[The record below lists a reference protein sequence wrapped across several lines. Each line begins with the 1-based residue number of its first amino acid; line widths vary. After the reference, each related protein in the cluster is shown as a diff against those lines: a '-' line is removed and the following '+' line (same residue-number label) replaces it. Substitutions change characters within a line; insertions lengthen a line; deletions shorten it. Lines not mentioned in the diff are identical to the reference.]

1 MIYIQYLILAG
12 LVVFLSIF
20 LSKYVDALDKKTNLS
35 GAFIG
40 GVLLAAVTS
49 LPEFITSLTAIFA
62 LNQPNLVQGNVFGS
76 NIFNLTILGGC
87 ILLFPKKFKNSYI
100 AKSHILTSIFTIVIF
115 LICLLGMK
123 YNYSLN
129 LGFLNVSYASI
140 IIIILYVINLS
151 KSNDDSQNN
160 NSVSDNDDSIN
171 LTVKQIIFRFIIC
184 SILLLLFSVLLTKVT
199 DKLNSQL
206 GLGATVGGA
215 IFLGIATSLP
225 ELTSSFNLVRLGNFN
240 ASFGNVIG
248 SNIFNFTILA
258 IGDIF
263 YSKGNIFSPDKQSNN
278 LIIWGIISTI
288 IVISTLYTKKSEKT
302 SMFLGLLIIISYI
315 ASILFSM

>member
-20 LSKYVDALDKKTNLS
+20 LSKYVDTLDKKTNLS

-49 LPEFITSLTAIFA
+49 LPEFITSLTAIFV
-62 LNQPNLVQGNVFGS
+62 LDQPNLVQGNVFGS

-263 YSKGNIFSPDKQSNN
+263 YSKGNMFSPDKQSNN
-278 LIIWGIISTI
+278 LITWGIISTI
-288 IVISTLYTKKSEKT
+288 IVISTLYTRKSEKT
-302 SMFLGLLIIISYI
+302 SMFLGLLIIVSYI
-315 ASILFSM
+315 ASIPFSM

>member
-100 AKSHILTSIFTIVIF
+100 SKSHMLTSIFTIFIF
-115 LICLLGMK
+115 LICLLGMR

-160 NSVSDNDDSIN
+160 NSDSDNDDSIN

>member
-100 AKSHILTSIFTIVIF
+100 SKSHMLTSIFTIFIF
-115 LICLLGMK
+115 LICLLGMR

-160 NSVSDNDDSIN
+160 NSDSDNDNSIN

>member
-100 AKSHILTSIFTIVIF
+100 SKSHMLTSIFTIFIF
-115 LICLLGMK
+115 LICLLGMR

-160 NSVSDNDDSIN
+160 NSDSDNDDSIN

-240 ASFGNVIG
+240 ASFGNIIG

>member
-100 AKSHILTSIFTIVIF
+100 SKSHMLTSIFTIFIF
-115 LICLLGMK
+115 LICLLGMR

-160 NSVSDNDDSIN
+160 NSDNDDSIN

-240 ASFGNVIG
+240 ASFGNIIG

>member
-1 MIYIQYLILAG
+1 MIYVQYLILAT
-12 LVVFLSIF
+12 LVVILSIF

-76 NIFNLTILGGC
+76 NIFNLTILAGC
-87 ILLFPKKFKNSYI
+87 IILFSRKFKEAYLS
-100 AKSHILTSIFTIVIF
+100 KSHLLTSIFTIIIF
-115 LICLLGMK
+115 IICLLGMK
-123 YNYSLN
+123 FNYSLN

-140 IIIILYVINLS
+140 AILVLYIINIT
-151 KSNDDSQNN
+151 KMNDS
-160 NSVSDNDDSIN
+160 SSEGSDEEDNVN
-171 LTVKQIIFRFIIC
+171 LTVKQIIFRFILC
-184 SILLLLFSVLLTKVT
+184 SILLVIFSMLLTKVT
-199 DKLNSQL
+199 DKLNGEL

-248 SNIFNFTILA
+248 SNLFNFTILA

-263 YSKGNIFSPDKQSNN
+263 YSKGNIFSPDKQANN
-278 LIIWGIISTI
+278 LIIWGIVATT
-288 IVISTLYTKKSEKT
+288 IVIGTLYTKKNQKS
-302 SMFLGLLIIISYI
+302 SVFLGILIIACYI
-315 ASILFSM
+315 ASILFSL

>member
-1 MIYIQYLILAG
+1 MIYVQYLILAT
-12 LVVFLSIF
+12 LVVILSIF

-76 NIFNLTILGGC
+76 NIFNLTILAGC
-87 ILLFPKKFKNSYI
+87 IILFSRKFKEAYLS
-100 AKSHILTSIFTIVIF
+100 KSHLLTSIFTIIIF
-115 LICLLGMK
+115 IICLLGMK
-123 YNYSLN
+123 FNYSLN

-140 IIIILYVINLS
+140 AILVLYIINIT
-151 KSNDDSQNN
+151 KMNDS
-160 NSVSDNDDSIN
+160 SSEGSDEEDNVN
-171 LTVKQIIFRFIIC
+171 LTVKQIIFRFILC
-184 SILLLLFSVLLTKVT
+184 SILLVIFSMLLTKVT
-199 DKLNSQL
+199 DKLNSEL

-248 SNIFNFTILA
+248 SNLFNFTILA

-263 YSKGNIFSPDKQSNN
+263 YSKGNIFSPDKQANN
-278 LIIWGIISTI
+278 LIIWGIVATT
-288 IVISTLYTKKSEKT
+288 IVIGTLYTKKNQKS
-302 SMFLGLLIIISYI
+302 SVFLGILIIACYI
-315 ASILFSM
+315 ASILFSL

>member
-1 MIYIQYLILAG
+1 MIYLQYLILAG

-49 LPEFITSLTAIFA
+49 LPEFITSLTAIFS

-76 NIFNLTILGGC
+76 NIFNLTILGAC
-87 ILLFPKKFKNSYI
+87 ILLFPKKFKTSYLS
-100 AKSHILTSIFTIVIF
+100 KSHLLTSIFTILIF
-115 LICLLGMK
+115 IICLLGMK

-129 LGFLNVSYASI
+129 LGFLNISYASI
-140 IIIILYVINLS
+140 AILVLYIINIA
-151 KSNDDSQNN
+151 KTNDGGE
-160 NSVSDNDDSIN
+160 SDGSLDDNVN

-184 SILLLLFSVLLTKVT
+184 SILLVLFSMMLTKVT

-248 SNIFNFTILA
+248 SNIFNFTILS

-302 SMFLGLLIIISYI
+302 SMFLGLLIIVSYI
-315 ASILFSM
+315 ASILFSL

>member
-100 AKSHILTSIFTIVIF
+100 SKSHMLTSIFTIFIF
-115 LICLLGMK
+115 LICLLGMR

-160 NSVSDNDDSIN
+160 NSNSDNDDSIN

-302 SMFLGLLIIISYI
+302 SMFLGLLIIVSYI

>member
-12 LVVFLSIF
+12 LVVLLSIF

-62 LNQPNLVQGNVFGS
+62 LNEPNLVQGNVFGS
-76 NIFNLTILGGC
+76 NIFNLTILGSC
-87 ILLFPKKFKNSYI
+87 ILLFPKKFKNCYLS
-100 AKSHILTSIFTIVIF
+100 KGHLLTIIFTIVIF
-115 LICLLGMK
+115 IICLLGMR

-129 LGFLNVSYASI
+129 LGFLNVSYSSI
-140 IIIILYVINLS
+140 AILVLYIINIL
-151 KSNDDSQNN
+151 KSNDNSSENN
-160 NSVSDNDDSIN
+160 DEEDAIN
-171 LTVKQIIFRFIIC
+171 LTVKQIMIRFILC
-184 SILLLLFSVLLTKVT
+184 SVLLVVFSMLLTQVT
-199 DKLNSQL
+199 DKLNENL

-225 ELTSSFNLVRLGNFN
+225 ELTSSFNLVRLNNFN

-248 SNIFNFTILA
+248 SNLFNFTILA

-263 YSKGNIFSPDKQSNN
+263 YSKGNIFTPDKQANN
-278 LIIWGIISTI
+278 LIIWGIISTL
-288 IVISTLYTKKSEKT
+288 IVIGSLYTKKSEKS
-302 SMFLGLLIIISYI
+302 SMVLGFLIISCYI
-315 ASILFSM
+315 ASILFSI

>member
-1 MIYIQYLILAG
+1 MIYIQYLILAS

-100 AKSHILTSIFTIVIF
+100 SKSHMLTSIFTIFIF
-115 LICLLGMK
+115 LICLLGMR

-129 LGFLNVSYASI
+129 LGFLNVSYTSI

-160 NSVSDNDDSIN
+160 NSDSDNDDSIN

-315 ASILFSM
+315 ASISFSM

>member
-1 MIYIQYLILAG
+1 MIYVQYLILAG
-12 LVVFLSIF
+12 FVVFLSIF

-49 LPEFITSLTAIFA
+49 LPEFITSLTAIFS

-76 NIFNLTILGGC
+76 NIFNLTIIGAC
-87 ILLFPKKFKNSYI
+87 ILLFPKRFKNSYLS
-100 AKSHILTSIFTIVIF
+100 KSHLLTSIFTIIIF
-115 LICLLGMK
+115 FICLLGMK
-123 YNYSLN
+123 FNYSIN

-140 IIIILYVINLS
+140 IILILYAINIA
-151 KSNDDSQNN
+151 KSNDNT
-160 NSVSDNDDSIN
+160 SDDNTDTIDDNIVN
-171 LTVKQIIFRFIIC
+171 LTVKQIIFRFVVC
-184 SILLLLFSVLLTKVT
+184 SLLLVIFSVLLTNVT
-199 DKLNSQL
+199 DKLNTKLNL
-206 GLGATVGGA
+206 GTTIGGA

-248 SNIFNFTILA
+248 SNIFNFTILS

-263 YSKGNIFSPDKQSNN
+263 YSKGNIFSPDKQSFNI
-278 LIIWGIISTI
+278 IIWGIISTI

-315 ASILFSM
+315 SSILFSI

>member
-1 MIYIQYLILAG
+1 MIYIQYLILVG
-12 LVVFLSIF
+12 FVVSLSIF

-40 GVLLAAVTS
+40 GVLLASVTS

-62 LNQPNLVQGNVFGS
+62 LNQPGLVQGNVFGS

-87 ILLFPKKFKNSYI
+87 ILLFSKKFKNSYI
-100 AKSHILTSIFTIVIF
+100 SKSHLMTSIFTIVIF
-115 LICLLGMK
+115 IICFLGMK

-129 LGFLNVSYASI
+129 IGFLNISYVSI
-140 IIIILYVINLS
+140 LILILYIVNIT
-151 KSNDDSQNN
+151 KMNDDYSEDLD
-160 NSVSDNDDSIN
+160 SDNNLD
-171 LTVKQIIFRFIIC
+171 LTVKQIIFRFIIF
-184 SILLLLFSVLLTKVT
+184 SILLVIFSMLLTKVT

-206 GLGATVGGA
+206 GLGTTVGGA

-240 ASFGNVIG
+240 ASFGNIIG
-248 SNIFNFTILA
+248 SNLFNFTILS

-263 YSKGNIFSPDKQSNN
+263 YSKGNIFSPDKQANN
-278 LIIWGIISTI
+278 LILWGIVSTF
-288 IVISTLYTKKSEKT
+288 IVIGTLHTKKSQK
-302 SMFLGLLIIISYI
+302 SSIFLGILIITCYI
-315 ASILFSM
+315 ASILFSI

>member
-20 LSKYVDALDKKTNLS
+20 LSKYVDALDRKTNLS

-49 LPEFITSLTAIFA
+49 LPEFITSLTAIFV
-62 LNQPNLVQGNVFGS
+62 LDQPNLVQGNVFGS
-76 NIFNLTILGGC
+76 NIFNLTILGAC

-100 AKSHILTSIFTIVIF
+100 SKSHMLTSIFTIVIF
-115 LICLLGMK
+115 LICLLGIK

-160 NSVSDNDDSIN
+160 NSDSNNDDSIN

-184 SILLLLFSVLLTKVT
+184 SVLLLLFSVLLTKVT

-263 YSKGNIFSPDKQSNN
+263 YSKGNMFSPDKQSNN

-315 ASILFSM
+315 ASISFSM

>member
-1 MIYIQYLILAG
+1 MIYVQYLILAT
-12 LVVFLSIF
+12 LVVILSIF

-76 NIFNLTILGGC
+76 NIFNLTILAGC
-87 ILLFPKKFKNSYI
+87 IILFSRKFKEAYLS
-100 AKSHILTSIFTIVIF
+100 KSHLLTSIFTIIIF
-115 LICLLGMK
+115 IICLLGMNF
-123 YNYSLN
+123 NYSLN

-140 IIIILYVINLS
+140 AILVLYIINIT
-151 KSNDDSQNN
+151 KMNDS
-160 NSVSDNDDSIN
+160 SSEGSDEEDNVN
-171 LTVKQIIFRFIIC
+171 LTVKQIIFRFILC
-184 SILLLLFSVLLTKVT
+184 SILLVIFSMLLTKVT
-199 DKLNSQL
+199 DKLNGEL

-248 SNIFNFTILA
+248 SNLFNFTILA

-263 YSKGNIFSPDKQSNN
+263 YSKGNIFSPDKQANN
-278 LIIWGIISTI
+278 LIIWGIVATT
-288 IVISTLYTKKSEKT
+288 IVIGTLYTKKNQKS
-302 SMFLGLLIIISYI
+302 SVFLGILIIACYI
-315 ASILFSM
+315 ASILFSL

>member
-1 MIYIQYLILAG
+1 MIYIQYLVLAT
-12 LVVFLSIF
+12 LVVVLSIF

-62 LNQPNLVQGNVFGS
+62 LNQPSLVQGNVFGS
-76 NIFNLTILGGC
+76 NIFNLTILGAC
-87 ILLFPKKFKNSYI
+87 ILLFSKKFKDAYLS
-100 AKSHILTSIFTIVIF
+100 KSHMLTSIFTIIIF
-115 LICLLGMK
+115 IICFIGMK

-129 LGFLNVSYASI
+129 IGFLNVSYASI
-140 IIIILYVINLS
+140 LILILYIINITKMNDSSSENSEDNEDNLDLS
-151 KSNDDSQNN
+151 
-160 NSVSDNDDSIN
+160 I
-171 LTVKQIIFRFIIC
+171 KQIIFRFIIC
-184 SILLLLFSVLLTKVT
+184 SILLVIFSMMLTEVT
-199 DKLNSQL
+199 DKLNTKL
-206 GLGATVGGA
+206 GLGVTVGGA

-248 SNIFNFTILA
+248 SNLFNFTILA

-263 YSKGNIFSPDKQSNN
+263 YSKGNIFSPDKQADN
-278 LIIWGIISTI
+278 LIIWGIIATF
-288 IVISTLYTKKSEKT
+288 IVIGTLYTKKSQKS
-302 SMFLGLLIIISYI
+302 SMFLGILIISCYI
-315 ASILFSM
+315 ASILFSL

>member
-1 MIYIQYLILAG
+1 MIYIQYLILVG
-12 LVVFLSIF
+12 FVVSLSIF

-40 GVLLAAVTS
+40 GVLLASVTS

-62 LNQPNLVQGNVFGS
+62 LNQPGLVQGNVFGS

-87 ILLFPKKFKNSYI
+87 ILLFSKKFKNSYI
-100 AKSHILTSIFTIVIF
+100 SKSHLMTSIFTIVIF
-115 LICLLGMK
+115 IICFLGMK

-129 LGFLNVSYASI
+129 IGFLNISYVSI
-140 IIIILYVINLS
+140 LILILYIVNIT
-151 KSNDDSQNN
+151 KMNDDYSEDFD
-160 NSVSDNDDSIN
+160 SDDNLD
-171 LTVKQIIFRFIIC
+171 LTVKQIIFRFIIF
-184 SILLLLFSVLLTKVT
+184 SILLVIFSMLLTKVT

-206 GLGATVGGA
+206 GLGTTVGGA

-240 ASFGNVIG
+240 ASFGNIIG
-248 SNIFNFTILA
+248 SNLFNFTILS

-263 YSKGNIFSPDKQSNN
+263 YSKGNIFSPDKQANN
-278 LIIWGIISTI
+278 LILWGIVATFIAI
-288 IVISTLYTKKSEKT
+288 GTLHTKKSQKS
-302 SMFLGLLIIISYI
+302 SMFLGILIITCYI
-315 ASILFSM
+315 ASILFSL